1 MRTNRLD
8 FASTLYAEA
17 LAGRFHFLCISCGK
31 SQFSAEG
38 LVQEG
43 LFQRRECRQLLLV
56 DPRQPL
62 GFGGQGVELAFKEGS
77 GILEGVGLGGGQ
89 TPQTPFPWRRY
100 RARGYEPL

>member
-8 FASTLYAEA
+8 FTSTLYAEA
-17 LAGRFHFLCISCGK
+17 FAGRFHFLCISCGK

-56 DPRQPL
+56 DLCQPL
-62 GFGGQGVELAFKEGS
+62 GFGSKGVEMNGKG
-77 GILEGVGLGGGQ
+77 GLR
-89 TPQTPFPWRRY
+89 TR
-100 RARGYEPL
+100 